1 MKTTINLTIHA
12 PSKKAAKFCLEYLLV
27 AWDALHRSGDAPVN
41 TFLEY
46 GEPKGIRHGKKKKK

>member
-12 PSKKAAKFCLEYLLV
+12 PSKKAAKECLEHLLW
-27 AWDALHRSGDAPVN
+27 AWDALRRSGDAPAN

-46 GEPKGIRHGKKKKK
+46 GELKGTQHGKKKRK

>member
-12 PSKKAAKFCLEYLLV
+12 PGKKAAKACLDHLRW
-27 AWDALHRSGDAPVN
+27 AWDRLHRSGDAPVN

-46 GEPKGIRHGKKKKK
+46 GEPKGIRHGKKKK

>member
-12 PSKKAAKFCLEYLLV
+12 PSKKAAKLCFDHLLW
-27 AWDALHRSGDAPVN
+27 AWDALRRSGDAPAN

-46 GEPKGIRHGKKKKK
+46 GEPKGIRHGKNKK